1 MLLIR
6 NVELEGRNV
15 DIRIE
20 HGRFSAIAPAG
31 AHPEWRAARVIDGG
45 GKAITPAFYNTHTHA
60 AMTLMRGYADDL
72 ELMDWLE
79 HHIWPLEARLTEE
92 DVYVGAKLAM
102 LEMIRSGTVFFA
114 DMYWFQRGTL
124 RAALEMGLRASLGLL
139 FIEDGEGKVLERNLR
154 SNAELLEMVGDGHP
168 LVQLALAPHSI
179 YAVSE
184 PTLRRIREQSDR
196 DRLPVHIHL
205 SETAG
210 EVDAC
215 RQKHGC
221 TPVGYLDRLGLV
233 DERLIAAHCVALDDA
248 DIALLS
254 RKQATLCHMP
264 CSNLKLGSGRFR
276 FRDARAAGCRVT
288 IGTDGACSNNNL
300 SMIDEMKF
308 AALSGKSQCGSV
320 TGVTAHEVF
329 EAATRR
335 GAEAF
340 GIAAG
345 DIAVG
350 QEADAILWNLNHPA
364 LLGFDLISNLVYAA
378 DAGAVDT
385 VICAG
390 RVLMEGRRVPGEDE
404 IIAAARD
411 RIARLKKLSREK

>member
-1 MLLIR
+1 MLLIQ
-6 NVELEGRNV
+6 NVELDGKKV

-20 HGRFSAIAPAG
+20 NGRFAAIDPAG
-31 AHPEWRAARVIDGG
+31 TRPEPHPDKVIDGSA
-45 GKAITPAFYNTHTHA
+45 KAITPAFYNTHTHA

-72 ELMDWLE
+72 ELMDWLT

-92 DVYVGAKLAM
+92 DVHIGAKLAM

-124 RAALEMGLRASLGLL
+124 RAAREMGLRASLGLL
-139 FIEDGEGKVLERNLR
+139 FIEDEKGKVLERNLE
-154 SNAELLEMVGDGHP
+154 SNAALTAEVAPDDPMI
-168 LVQLALAPHSI
+168 QLALGPHSI

-184 PTLRRIREQSDR
+184 ATLRQIKEQAER
-196 DRLPVHIHL
+196 DGFPLHIHL
-205 SETAG
+205 SETVG
-210 EVDAC
+210 EVENC
-215 RQKHGC
+215 RRKHGC
-221 TPVGYLDRLGLV
+221 SPVAYLDRLGLV
-233 DERLIAAHCVALDDA
+233 NEKLIAAHCVALDDD

-264 CSNLKLGSGRFR
+264 CSNLKLGSGQFR
-276 FRDARAAGCRVT
+276 FHDARNAGCRVT
-288 IGTDGACSNNNL
+288 IGTDGASSNNNL

-308 AALSGKSQCGSV
+308 AALSGKNQCGSV

-340 GIAAG
+340 GIHAG
-345 DIAVG
+345 KIAVG
-350 QEADAILWNLNHPA
+350 WEADAILWDLNHPA

-385 VICAG
+385 VLCAG
-390 RVLMEGRRVPGEDE
+390 RILMESRRVPGEAA
-404 IIAAARD
+404 IVAAAREC
-411 RIARLKKLSREK
+411 IARLKKLSEEK